1 MTIGKKQ
8 KTLRIKTA
16 LRIPEELH
24 AEIKQ
29 AAELNERSINAEI
42 LARLSQASIHESL
55 ETLQAE
61 NSEIKALAKE
71 ILRTVRER

>member
-1 MTIGKKQ
+1 MTIAKKQ
-8 KTLRIKTA
+8 NTIRIKTA

-24 AEIKQ
+24 AEIKK
-29 AAELNERSINAEI
+29 AADLNERSINAEI
-42 LARLSQASIHESL
+42 LARLTQTPVLASL
-55 ETLQAE
+55 ETLKEE